1 MGVVLYRNADW
12 IFTLFQH
19 DGHDLM
25 TVVAGGVGLYGVTIR
40 LSAQEMA
47 AVCADEARAI
57 ALARDVATRTAAY
70 ADHRVS
76 PPIDPQNDADTV
88 TP

>member
-1 MGVVLYRNADW
+1 MILYRNADW
-12 IFTLFQH
+12 MFTLFRH
-19 DGHDLM
+19 DGRDLV
-25 TVVAGGVGLYGVTIR
+25 TVVAGGVGMYEITVR

-47 AVCADEARAI
+47 VLCVDEASAI

-70 ADHRVS
+70 ADRRVS
-76 PPIDPQNDADTV
+76 PPVYPQNEADTV